1 MKYEKTWVKLYRGKI
16 ANELVAASPLAFVLL
31 YQIADRVQRTNSF
44 NRYELDKGEALIG
57 DFKSLKMTRGQYRY
71 AKKYLEKNGF
81 ATFRT
86 TNKGT
91 IAKQINFDVF
101 DPNLEGDDQ
110 QNDHPAT
117 VKQPAGNHPT
127 TTTNN
132 VKKENN
138 AKNGKKAPNSSNGE
152 MSLGVRA
159 ISLDNLIKEKMK
171 EANEYKHQHRA
182 EVAGGEY
189 HWDPGTSKKHQQKL
203 SKIKELKEDRESI
216 LLARSS

>member
-16 ANELVAASPLAFVLL
+16 ANELVAANHRAFVLL
-31 YQIADRVQRTNSF
+31 YQIADRVQRTAAF
-44 NRYELDKGEALIG
+44 NRCNLDKGEAFIG
-57 DFKSLKMTRGQYRY
+57 DFKSLNMTRGQYRY

-117 VKQPAGNHPT
+117 FKQPAGNHPT

-138 AKNGKKAPNSSNGE
+138 AKNGKKAPNSSNGG
-152 MSLGVRA
+152 MSLDVRLIA
-159 ISLDNLIKEKMK
+159 LDKSIKEKK
-171 EANEYKHQHRA
+171 QEAEEYKNRHRA

-189 HWDPGTSKKHQQKL
+189 LWAPGTRKIYRQKL
-203 SKIKELKEDRESI
+203 SKIKELKEEHES
-216 LLARSS
+216 LLRL